1 MGKRLNKEF
10 QMNELETKLIELA
23 EKYETLK
30 EEMKRL
36 KPEMNELL
44 KQIGV
49 GKYFQNPKNMVV
61 YKVEKP
67 RGVFCEYQDIGFV
80 RTKKAGEA
88 RGDLSV
94 KEANEAGFV
103 L

>member
-1 MGKRLNKEF
+1 
-10 QMNELETKLIELA
+10 MNELETKFIELA
-23 EKYETLK
+23 EKYEDLK
-30 EEMKRL
+30 EQMKKL

-67 RGVFCEYQDIGFV
+67 RGTFVNFEDISFC